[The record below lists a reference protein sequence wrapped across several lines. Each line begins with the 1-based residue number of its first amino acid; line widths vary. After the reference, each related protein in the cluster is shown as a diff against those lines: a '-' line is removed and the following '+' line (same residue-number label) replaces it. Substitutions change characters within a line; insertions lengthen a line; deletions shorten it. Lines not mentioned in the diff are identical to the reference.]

1 MKRSISTRPD
11 VTGEGGYTLVETAIA
26 LVIATLVVAAGYAS
40 YVFMQRIIA
49 DWQHGVLVENAAHR
63 IVRDVTRQIRRSEA
77 SPATSRGVLE
87 LKPNAGMMRYRL
99 RDQALIRNGRPMH
112 TAAVRVLAFEVST
125 FDGRTFEG
133 STPPGRTHDG
143 PHTPPA
149 CGLSA
154 GPDASA
160 VASGDP
166 PDEAVRSEN
175 HDLARAT
182 RQVHLRLRL
191 AARRDTIDVCTAVQP
206 RQSSSWL

>member
-77 SPATSRGVLE
+77 LPATSRGVLE
-87 LKPNAGMMRYRL
+87 LKPNARTMRYRL
-99 RDQALIRNGRPMH
+99 RDQVLIRNGRPMH
-112 TAAVRVLAFEVST
+112 AAAVRVLAFEVST
-125 FDGRTFEG
+125 FDGG
-133 STPPGRTHDG
+133 KHDG

-182 RQVHLRLRL
+182 RRVHLRLRL

-206 RQSSSWL
+206 RQSSSWQ